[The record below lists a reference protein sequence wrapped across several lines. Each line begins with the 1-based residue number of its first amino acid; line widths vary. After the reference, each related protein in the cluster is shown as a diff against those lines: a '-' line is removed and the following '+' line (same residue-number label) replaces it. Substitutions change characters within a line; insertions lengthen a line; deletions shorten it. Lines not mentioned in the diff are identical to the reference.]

1 LLATL
6 ANIIMVFYLYF
17 KVDLDE
23 PKPLLDIIKYMLNLG
38 NAITNGQATNW
49 FKNNGG
55 LKQQFLYYVLS

>member
-1 LLATL
+1 
-6 ANIIMVFYLYF
+6 MVFYLYF